1 MTSPSAPASVSD
13 GLAAALAPVLGAPV
27 DVTELRK
34 LTGGASRETWSF
46 TAAGEDLIVRRDP
59 PGRPGHPGTMRREAD
74 AMRACTR
81 AGLRVPEVLL
91 DDDGS
96 HLGTPGLVM
105 RRVPGE
111 TIARR
116 ILRDD
121 EFAAARRLLVPQLAE
136 FLAGLHAIEPAEVP
150 GTDTPDPMAIWDKY
164 QRLDQRS
171 SVFDKAHD
179 WLRAHR
185 PAHSTDALIHGD
197 LRLGNVIVDREGLAA
212 VIDWE
217 LVHRG
222 DPHEDLAWLCLKAW
236 RFGLPLEVGGV
247 GTLDELLAA
256 YEAAGGR
263 PIDRDVLRWWLVAKT
278 FTWGVGCM
286 LQADTHLSGRV
297 RSVDLAAVGRRTAE
311 QEWDL
316 IELLAPA
323 ACASARA
330 APPASMRP
338 DDDDRY
344 GRPTARELLDTVQEF
359 LSERVAPDVD
369 GGLAYEARVAANVL
383 AIVGRELAQAPADR
397 SNVGTGDD
405 WNALALLVRDRL
417 AVASPKH
424 LTLGPTLRAPSPP
437 ER

>member
-1 MTSPSAPASVSD
+1 MTSPSARPSVSD
-13 GLAAALAPVLGAPV
+13 GLATALAPVLGAPV
-27 DVTELRK
+27 AVSELHQ

-46 TAAGEDLIVRRDP
+46 TAGGEELILRRDP
-59 PGRPGHPGTMRREAD
+59 PRRPGQPGAMRREAD

-81 AGLRVPEVLL
+81 AGLRAPEVLL

-96 HLGTPGLVM
+96 RLGTTGLVM

-121 EFAAARRLLVPQLAE
+121 EYAAARRVLVRELAE
-136 FLAGLHAIEPAEVP
+136 FLAGLHALDPDEVP
-150 GTDTPDPMAIWDKY
+150 GSETPDAMAVWDKY

-171 SVFDKAHD
+171 AVFERTHD
-179 WLRAHR
+179 WLLEHR
-185 PAHSTDALIHGD
+185 PPHTADALIHGD
-197 LRLGNVIVDREGLAA
+197 LRMGNVIVDHDGLAA

-217 LVHRG
+217 LIHRG

-236 RFGLPLEVGGV
+236 RFGLPHEVGGL
-247 GTLDELLAA
+247 GSIDELIAA

-263 PIDRDVLRWWLVAKT
+263 SIDRATLRWWLVAKT
-278 FTWGVGCM
+278 LTWGVGCM

-323 ACASARA
+323 ACAAAIA
-330 APPASMRP
+330 APASP
-338 DDDDRY
+338 TVADDDRY
-344 GRPTARELLDTVQEF
+344 GRPTARELLDTVHEF
-359 LSERVAPDVD
+359 LTDRVAPSGDR
-369 GGLAYEARVAANVL
+369 GLAYEARVAANVL
-383 AIVGRELAQAPADR
+383 AIVERELAQAPVDR
-397 SNVGTGDD
+397 VGDD
-405 WNALALLVRDRL
+405 WGTLALIVRDRL
-417 AVASPKH
+417 VVASPRH
-424 LTLGPTLRAPSPP
+424 LTLPPTLAT
-437 ER
+437 